1 MACRRLDW
9 CVFLL
14 LAVAL
19 LILPLRWLIA
29 VMLAA
34 AVHELGHY
42 AALRLCGADIRD
54 FKIGLGGAQ
63 MSVGTL
69 GRWQELFCAL
79 AGPIAGLSLIFL
91 ARWLPRTAVCACI
104 QSAYNLLPVYPLD
117 GGRAVRCI
125 CASDRV
131 CRFIEWGCLCLI
143 ATVGVY
149 GSFVL
154 QLGILPTAVSALTIH
169 RALAGKGLAKQLSFR
184 YNRERIYE

>member
-29 VMLAA
+29 VLLAG
-34 AVHELGHY
+34 AVHELGHF

-54 FKIGLGGAQ
+54 FRIGLGGAQ
-63 MSVGTL
+63 MTVGQM
-69 GRWQELFCAL
+69 GRYQELFCAL
-79 AGPIAGLSLIFL
+79 AGPIAGLSLILF

-125 CASDRV
+125 CANERV
-131 CRFIEWGCLCLI
+131 RRFIEWGCLCLI
-143 ATVGVY
+143 ATAGLY
-149 GSFVL
+149 GSTVL
-154 QLGILPTAVSALTIH
+154 QLGILPIAVSALTIH
-169 RALAGKGLAKQLSFR
+169 RALAGKGLAMRHLFR
-184 YNRERIYE
+184 YNRVRIYE

>member
-1 MACRRLDW
+1 MACRRFDW

-14 LAVAL
+14 LALAL
-19 LILPLRWLIA
+19 LILPLRWLLA
-29 VMLAA
+29 VLTAG

-42 AALRLCGADIRD
+42 AALRLCGVNVSDLR
-54 FKIGLGGAQ
+54 IGLDGTR
-63 MSVGTL
+63 MSVGQM

-79 AGPIAGLSLIFL
+79 AGPLAGMGLVLL
-91 ARWLPRTAVCACI
+91 ARWMPRTAVCACI

-131 CRFIEWGCLCLI
+131 CRYIEWVSLSLI
-143 ATVGVY
+143 ALAGLY
-149 GSFVL
+149 GSIVL